1 MPFPNAMF
9 GMLVM
14 SLLLISP
21 IAQTYAA
28 DASHQ
33 KLYPITKITD
43 ADSLRSGEIRIRL
56 HGIDA
61 PEMKQLCQDKEGRSY
76 RCGLQARTYLVTLI
90 GKGAELACDHL
101 DTDRYGR
108 LVMRCYHQGLDISA
122 ALVRSGWALAYRRY
136 AKDYIADEREAK
148 ARKAG
153 MHQGR
158 FDAPWDW
165 RRQN

>member
-1 MPFPNAMF
+1 MPFPLVIFAIF
-9 GMLVM
+9 VM
-14 SLLLISP
+14 SIMVMSP
-21 IAQTYAA
+21 SSQPSAA

-33 KLYPITKITD
+33 KLFAITKITD

-61 PEMKQLCQDKEGRSY
+61 PEMKQLCEDKEGQTY
-76 RCGLQARTYLVTLI
+76 RCGLQARNYLVKLI

-108 LVMRCYHQGLDISA
+108 LVMRCHHQGIDISA

-136 AKDYIADEREAK
+136 AKDYIADERDAK
-148 ARKAG
+148 MKNAG

-158 FDAPWDW
+158 FEAPWDW